1 MADRSV
7 RIRLQVVDGDKVRK
21 ELELTGKEGEAALRK
36 IAVAGKEPS
45 AGLKALGTASDELH
59 GKMGQLAG
67 QSGAL
72 GNVLSAF
79 GPVGVTAA
87 AGFALITGAATKALT
102 AFAEA
107 EKSQLR
113 LAGVLK
119 ATGGAAGLTAQQIT
133 AFNDALERQTFFTKE
148 NLNQASA
155 ALATFK
161 SVSGDTF
168 TTAISLAADLAEV
181 FGGDVSGA
189 ATKLGKALE
198 DPIEG
203 ITALTRVGVKFDAAQ
218 KEQIKTLV
226 ESGKLLE
233 AQSVILKAVEGRVG
247 DAAKAVAGGLAGAW
261 DNLGDSVGDAFEAF
275 GEWLNSEGAFTNFI
289 NNIAG
294 GIDRLSDKLLELAG
308 NLQALKDADLISQIA
323 DKTGQIRERENQNK
337 EFTNPNGF
345 GLRAN
350 NEQIAQIRKE
360 QAVLQAEL
368 DRRVADF
375 KAVQDARKTSVSGAA
390 NDNDPETPSGRTK
403 LAAARKADN
412 DELGEY
418 ISSLEK
424 QNQLLQVDS
433 LTRKEIEAVSKAQN
447 IAQREGIKLTGE
459 QEMRIKAAVAAQEKW
474 NTEQENAKQR
484 AKEMEEANKLAMAPL
499 VRGIEN
505 VQDALADMLVEGK
518 FSFESLGSIAKRVA
532 AEAAAA
538 WIIRPLISPIFAGI
552 GGGGGAAG
560 GAAGAG
566 GGGFLGSISPSQI
579 FSAAGALGGGGANLG
594 MLANNAVFGLT
605 GNYQAAST
613 AFNLGSKFTPGAGL
627 AGLGGGL
634 LSSAIFGGG
643 TGNTIGSTVG
653 GLAGTFFGGP
663 LGALAG
669 SFIGGGIGSLF
680 GGGKPSSQLQGG
692 VVDLS
697 TGAIDRYGLSGKKF
711 SQENEDRV
719 TALAN
724 AASSIAKIVGAKVEE
739 KLAISVSGR
748 YGYEYGFG
756 NSGEA
761 VTKRFETAGE
771 LLKALTSELTGL
783 GTASAS
789 VKTAIEKIDFSK
801 TEQAISDLNFAAGFD
816 KLGQAPQKISQLE
829 AALKQTAD
837 TAGRLGLSVE
847 KVNAAFAA
855 QFNQAVGGSIL
866 SITNPR
872 AAAIAAEVD
881 RYQQDRVD
889 ALSVQGD
896 LAQVELLHKLKLL
909 QIEQQT
915 APVASENLNRLQSQR
930 EEMAKLVDNWA
941 GLSKQLEQT
950 YNGLRF
956 GELSPLS
963 PELQYRE
970 AQAKVRDLIG
980 RGQLGDI
987 GAATEL
993 NSFGSQFLSL
1003 SKAFNA
1009 TGNNQAYAQDF
1020 DLLDSGLKAV
1030 KGTAD
1035 RQVSLQQ
1042 QLLTAADREIAVLQG
1057 GFSGLSDQI
1066 GKLINVK
1073 PSASTAGIPEQYAG
1087 GAFSANNPNEI
1098 VIRNL
1103 DKIRAAG
1110 LYDSTEALLASLTP
1124 GVVPGGG
1131 RRSAFFETNTF
1142 ASLQASMLLKGAGIP
1157 GFANGGVTPVNSPF
1171 LVGERGPEIMQLG
1184 QPSTVTPLAVNDNR
1198 SLEREVRGLRSDIQ
1212 ELIRVQVASGD
1223 QQISLQR
1230 NLAGSFASIAQR
1242 SQVLAARA

>member
-1 MADRSV
+1 MAEKGIV
-7 RIRLQVVDGDKVRK
+7 IRLSVADGEKVK
-21 ELELTGKEGEAALRK
+21 KALEGIGKEGEAALRK
-36 IAVAGKEPS
+36 ITAAGKEPS
-45 AGLKALGTASDELH
+45 AGLKALGAASDELH

-79 GPVGVTAA
+79 GPVGVTVA
-87 AGFALITGAATKALT
+87 AGFAIITGAATKALT

-181 FGGDVSGA
+181 FGGDVSSS
-189 ATKLGKALE
+189 ATQLGKALE
-198 DPIEG
+198 DPIKG
-203 ITALTRVGVKFDAAQ
+203 ITALTRVGVTFTVAQ
-218 KEQIKTLV
+218 KDQIEALV
-226 ESGKLLE
+226 ESGEL
-233 AQSVILKAVEGRVG
+233 LKAQGIILDTLKGQVG
-247 DAAKAVAGGLAGAW
+247 GAAQAVAGGLAGAW

-294 GIDRLSDKLLELAG
+294 GIDSLSDKLLELAG

-337 EFTNPNGF
+337 GFTNPNGF
-345 GLRAN
+345 GIRAN
-350 NEQIAQIRKE
+350 NDQIAQIRKE

-375 KAVQDARKTSVSGAA
+375 KSVQDKRKAAVSSAT

-403 LAAARKADN
+403 LAAARKQDN

-459 QEMRIKAAVAAQEKW
+459 QEARIKAAVAAQEKW

-552 GGGGGAAG
+552 GGGGGSAG
-560 GAAGAG
+560 GVAGAG
-566 GGGFLGSISPSQI
+566 GGSFLGSISPSQI
-579 FSAAGALGGGGANLG
+579 FSAAGALGGGGSNLG

-634 LSSAIFGGG
+634 LGGAVFGNSIGSS
-643 TGNTIGSTVG
+643 IGSTAG
-653 GLAGTFFGGP
+653 GIIGTAIAGP
-663 LGALAG
+663 LGSFVG
-669 SFIGGGIGSLF
+669 SFLGSGVGSLF
-680 GGGKPSSQLQGG
+680 GGGKPSSKLQTGL
-692 VVDLS
+692 VDLS
-697 TGAIDRYGLSGKKF
+697 TGEVVGRTGLTGKKF
-711 SQENEDRV
+711 SQENYDAV
-719 TALAN
+719 TSLAGIS
-724 AASSIAKIVGAKVEE
+724 AQVAKILGADNAGKLNLQVGNRDG
-739 KLAISVSGR
+739 LS
-748 YGYEYGFG
+748 Y
-756 NSGEA
+756 N
-761 VTKRFETAGE
+761 FEGGAQKSFKDAGE
-771 LLKALTSELTGL
+771 LLKSLTTELSALGN
-783 GTASAS
+783 ASAT

-816 KLGQAPQKISQLE
+816 KLGQAPAKISQLE

-889 ALSVQGD
+889 ALAVQGD

-915 APVASENLNRLQSQR
+915 APVASENLTRLQSQR

-1035 RQVSLQQ
+1035 RQLSLQQ

-1142 ASLQASMLLKGAGIP
+1142 ASLQASMLLKNAGIP
-1157 GFANGGVTPVNSPF
+1157 GFANGGITPVNSPF

-1212 ELIRVQVASGD
+1212 ELIRVQIASGD